1 MYVSRR
7 KIYLI
12 SILMITELIVF
23 LSIQSE
29 CSYSSIAIISIIQLI
44 INIGFVSIETNRGVF
59 SFASMFL
66 FFSWFFHCGQI
77 IKLGFNIPGLVPLD
91 VTRYADAY
99 EIVQAFRFYYLTQ
112 FMVTCGMLLC
122 PSKSKR
128 KIIRDGTDISFNAK
142 KTYMWLWAI
151 GIVPRIYIDSLILRN
166 GFSNGYAGVYNLVIP
181 QMFQTLAFFFDAGC
195 IVALMNKRENK
206 RHAILFWVVLVYKC
220 ITMSTGARQERIAFL
235 IIWIMIY
242 YFIVNDIKIRNIITL
257 SAIVFFGVMLIHAIG
272 NVRTSGDLSFT
283 AIIDNLSLTSENS
296 ILGDMLGEFGSAL
309 TTLATTMRNIPS
321 KVGFGYGD
329 AYLAGALSIIPTL
342 ATRVGLGSA
351 AVYVSKLP
359 GATYFGGSYIG
370 ELYYNFSWLGI
381 IGGLI
386 IGRVIMSAQ
395 LNIYECKNKVLS
407 LKKVYSAIVMISMY
421 LFVRGYFADMAQRLV
436 WIWILLNIINN
447 KKIKFRNR

>member
-1 MYVSRR
+1 
-7 KIYLI
+7 
-12 SILMITELIVF
+12 
-23 LSIQSE
+23 
-29 CSYSSIAIISIIQLI
+29 
-44 INIGFVSIETNRGVF
+44 
-59 SFASMFL
+59 
-66 FFSWFFHCGQI
+66 
-77 IKLGFNIPGLVPLD
+77 
-91 VTRYADAY
+91 
-99 EIVQAFRFYYLTQ
+99 
-112 FMVTCGMLLC
+112 
-122 PSKSKR
+122 
-128 KIIRDGTDISFNAK
+128 
-142 KTYMWLWAI
+142 
-151 GIVPRIYIDSLILRN
+151 
-166 GFSNGYAGVYNLVIP
+166 
-181 QMFQTLAFFFDAGC
+181 
-195 IVALMNKRENK
+195 
-206 RHAILFWVVLVYKC
+206 
-220 ITMSTGARQERIAFL
+220 
-235 IIWIMIY
+235 
-242 YFIVNDIKIRNIITL
+242 
-257 SAIVFFGVMLIHAIG
+257 
-272 NVRTSGDLSFT
+272 
-283 AIIDNLSLTSENS
+283 
-296 ILGDMLGEFGSAL
+296 MLGEFGSAL